1 MEKPGEQ
8 KPISNIPKA
17 QSKLATK
24 ACLLEHRKNKSAE
37 IKITRKPGISRGN
50 SKNPRWKSVIKKVSF
65 KKLLK
70 VESTILCANPKTKV
84 AAKNSRKSRGKP
96 LILFP
101 IFLKMAL
108 VLSTYSVS
116 YTHLRA
122 HETVLDL

>member
-24 ACLLEHRKNKSAE
+24 ACLREHRKNKRAE
-37 IKITRKPGISRGN
+37 IKITRKPGNSRGS
-50 SKNPRWKSVIKKVSF
+50 SKKPRWKSVIRKVSF

-84 AAKNSRKSRGKP
+84 AAKNSRKSSGNA
-96 LILFP
+96 LILF
-101 IFLKMAL
+101 IVLLKMATFL
-108 VLSTYSVS
+108 PQY
-116 YTHLRA
+116 
-122 HETVLDL
+122 

>member
-8 KPISNIPKA
+8 KPISNMPKA

-24 ACLLEHRKNKSAE
+24 ACLLEQRKNKSAE

-84 AAKNSRKSRGKP
+84 AAKNSRNSRGNP

-108 VLSTYSVS
+108 VLSTY
-116 YTHLRA
+116 
-122 HETVLDL
+122 

>member
-1 MEKPGEQ
+1 MEKPGEP

-84 AAKNSRKSRGKP
+84 AAKNSRNSRGKP

-108 VLSTYSVS
+108 VLSTY
-116 YTHLRA
+116 
-122 HETVLDL
+122 

>member
-8 KPISNIPKA
+8 KPMSNMANA

-37 IKITRKPGISRGN
+37 IKITRKPGISRGS
-50 SKNPRWKSVIKKVSF
+50 SKKPRWKSVIKKVSF

-70 VESTILCANPKTKV
+70 VESTILCANPKTNV

-96 LILFP
+96 STLSL
-101 IFLKMAL
+101 IFLKIAQA
-108 VLSTYSVS
+108 LSTY
-116 YTHLRA
+116 
-122 HETVLDL
+122 

>member
-1 MEKPGEQ
+1 MEKLGDP
-8 KPISNIPKA
+8 KPINSMPKA

-70 VESTILCANPKTKV
+70 VESTILWENPKTNV
-84 AAKNSRKSRGKP
+84 AAKNNRKSRGK
-96 LILFP
+96 LKSLFFICVI
-101 IFLKMAL
+101 IFLTSLKL
-108 VLSTYSVS
+108 FIIDNS
-116 YTHLRA
+116 
-122 HETVLDL
+122 

>member
-1 MEKPGEQ
+1 MEKPGEP
-8 KPISNIPKA
+8 KPISNMPKA

-24 ACLLEHRKNKSAE
+24 ACLLEQRKNKSAE

-84 AAKNSRKSRGKP
+84 AAKNSRKSRGNPDNLFLICRMIVNLP
-96 LILFP
+96 LNIDGLVKSRKTP
-101 IFLKMAL
+101 
-108 VLSTYSVS
+108 VLSFRT
-116 YTHLRA
+116 
-122 HETVLDL
+122 

>member
-8 KPISNIPKA
+8 KPISSMAKA
-17 QSKLATK
+17 QSKLAAK

-50 SKNPRWKSVIKKVSF
+50 SRNPRWKSVIKKVSF

-84 AAKNSRKSRGKP
+84 AAKNSRKSLGKP
-96 LILFP
+96 STLCL

-108 VLSTYSVS
+108 VLSTY
-116 YTHLRA
+116 
-122 HETVLDL
+122 